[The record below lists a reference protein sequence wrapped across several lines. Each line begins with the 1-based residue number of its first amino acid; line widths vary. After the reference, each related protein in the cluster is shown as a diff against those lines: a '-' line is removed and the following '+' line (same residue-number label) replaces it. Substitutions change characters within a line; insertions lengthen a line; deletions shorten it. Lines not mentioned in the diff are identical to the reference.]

1 MKPASLSRIVVAIA
15 VGLLGM
21 ISIANS
27 PAWSQSL
34 IGDGYSAG
42 NTAYSTYYLNGPTG
56 NVSRLT
62 LQMFRQS
69 CAGPHVTIRPTRM
82 VSDAAVS
89 SADPFISIRRIYRN
103 HSNLGRSSDDSGA
116 IY

>member
-34 IGDGYSAG
+34 IGDGYSAAI
-42 NTAYSTYYLNGPTG
+42 TAYSTYYRNGPTG
-56 NVSRLT
+56 KRLAAHATNVSAIVR
-62 LQMFRQS
+62 
-69 CAGPHVTIRPTRM
+69 GPARHDPTNTNG
-82 VSDAAVS
+82 
-89 SADPFISIRRIYRN
+89 F
-103 HSNLGRSSDDSGA
+103 
-116 IY
+116 